1 MKVNGDIV
9 SSVGRVCQDM
19 YDRLLEEFHV
29 YWMGLVKLG
38 IVKNVFAFEKVF
50 GEFKDIKGML

>member
-1 MKVNGDIV
+1 MKVDGDIV

-29 YWMGLVKLG
+29 YWMGLVKTG
-38 IVKNVFAFEKVF
+38 VVKNVFAFEKVF